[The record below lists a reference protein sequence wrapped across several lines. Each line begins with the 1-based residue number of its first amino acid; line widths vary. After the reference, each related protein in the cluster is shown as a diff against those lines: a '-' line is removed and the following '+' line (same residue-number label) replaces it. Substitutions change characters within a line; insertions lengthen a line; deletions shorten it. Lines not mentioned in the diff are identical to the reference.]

1 MILLPTLTL
10 ALVTGLT
17 SGGFSCLAVQGGL
30 LSSSLSKIPQKG
42 VGLASFLISKLIAYT
57 ILGALLGALGGTFNI
72 SLSFQGWLQIA
83 AGIYMLASAANLL
96 NLHPIFR
103 YTVVM
108 PPKFLFKLL
117 KNAPKTESIITPA
130 IMGAFTVVLP
140 CGITQSMMILAL
152 SSGTAVNGAL
162 IMGLFTIGTLPQF
175 IAIGATASALLSK
188 MFFRVGGAFIVAY
201 LGLVSVNTGQILRGS
216 PHTFQNYVYA
226 LHINS
231 SARALAPESNGVQ
244 EVRVAVSTNG
254 YQTSSQT
261 LRAGVPVKL
270 TLSSVGT
277 QGCARAFSIPSLGI
291 TKLLPETGDDTLTF
305 TPTEK
310 GLLTYSC
317 NMGMHVGSFEVI

>member
-1 MILLPTLTL
+1 MLPTFTL
-10 ALVTGLT
+10 ALITGLT

-30 LSSSLSKIPQKG
+30 LTSSLSKIPQKG
-42 VGLASFLISKLIAYT
+42 LGLTSFLLSKTIAYSL
-57 ILGALLGALGGTFNI
+57 LGAVLGALGGGFNI
-72 SLSFQGWLQIA
+72 SLTVQGWLQIG
-83 AGIYMLASAANLL
+83 AGVYMLASAANLL

-103 YTVVM
+103 YTVIV
-108 PPKFLFKLL
+108 PPKFLYKIIRL
-117 KNAPKTESIITPA
+117 APKTESIITPG
-130 IMGAFTVVLP
+130 IIGAFTVLLP

-152 SSGTAVNGAL
+152 SSGTAISGAI

-188 MFFRVGGAFIVAY
+188 LAFRVGGAAIVAY

-216 PHTFQNYVYA
+216 PHTVQNYVYA
-226 LHINS
+226 LHLSNT
-231 SARALAPESNGVQ
+231 ARALAPESNGVQ
-244 EVRVAVSTNG
+244 EVNIAVSTNG
-254 YQTSSQT
+254 YKTSSQT
-261 LRAGVPVKL
+261 LRAGVPVHV

-291 TKLLPETGDDTLTF
+291 TKVLPATGEDTLTF

-317 NMGMHVGSFEVI
+317 NMGMHVGSFEII